1 MPRSNENLVL
11 VRYDLFDKTLKLLV
25 FEYRVNFLKYQQVK
39 FEIAISQLLVDVYRT
54 DFKSLLIQI
63 VLQVAKVTTL

>member
-11 VRYDLFDKTLKLLV
+11 VRYDLFDKTLKLVV